1 MIDAEPLDDAV
12 AAAVAV
18 LRRGGTVVLPT
29 DTVYGIA
36 ALPSDPA
43 AVQRIFELKQRPDGM
58 HVAVLLSGPE
68 QLELVSTAVGDVANR
83 LAERFWP
90 GALTLVLGGAT
101 EAVARL
107 GDGDGTVGV
116 RCPDHPL
123 VRAIAREVGPLAT
136 TSANRH
142 GHPTP
147 DTAAGV
153 ARQLPGA
160 DLVIDG
166 GVCAGGVASTVVSL
180 VHGSPEIL
188 REGPVTAAEISDS
201 VGAPP
206 PDAG

>member
-1 MIDAEPLDDAV
+1 MIGAEPLEDAV
-12 AAAVAV
+12 AEAVAV

-36 ALPSDPA
+36 ALPSHAA
-43 AVQRIFELKQRPDGM
+43 AVQRVFELKQRPEGM
-58 HVAVLLSGPE
+58 HVAVLVSGPE
-68 QLELVSTAVGDVANR
+68 QLPLVSQDVDDRAER
-83 LAERFWP
+83 LARRFWP
-90 GALTLVLGGAT
+90 GALTLVLPGAT
-101 EAVARL
+101 ALVAEL

-116 RCPDHPL
+116 RCPDHDL
-123 VRAIAREVGPLAT
+123 VRAIAGEVGPLAT

-147 DTAAGV
+147 DTAEGV
-153 ARQLPGA
+153 ARELPGA

-180 VHGSPEIL
+180 VGAAPEIL
-188 REGPVTAAEISDS
+188 REGPVTAEEISDS
-201 VGAPP
+201 VRARP